1 MPQGIAWGIGAFL
14 FSNTGAKNK
23 TYYYITYDYYTSY
36 LYYTYYTNYINYFAG
51 LCRPQNESVML
62 LV

>member
-1 MPQGIAWGIGAFL
+1 MALDIGAFL
-14 FSNTGAKNK
+14 FSNTIAKNK
-23 TYYYITYDYYTSY
+23 TYYYITYDFYTSY